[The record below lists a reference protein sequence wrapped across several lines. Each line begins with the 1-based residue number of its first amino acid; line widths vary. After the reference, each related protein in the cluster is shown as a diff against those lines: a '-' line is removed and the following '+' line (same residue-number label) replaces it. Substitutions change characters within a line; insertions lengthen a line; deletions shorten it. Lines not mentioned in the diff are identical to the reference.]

1 MQLNLTLAITASVAL
16 GAASAWPSDA
26 QAQVQ
31 TMPACQVENPPANC
45 GQGNMW
51 AVDSIVGVPNGAYV
65 HTPNPGCMTDAQG
78 RINQVL
84 QAATVAAMPGL
95 ALFSGPIA
103 ALGTGPVNNY
113 LRNQGGD
120 IGRYFSPYARDG
132 ALCAPVAVIVPKDA
146 QVLGYRLMA
155 GEASGGFGGC
165 APGADCGI
173 GWSKFQAEPVVQRNE
188 AMQAVTTI
196 FMNWS
201 HNRQRK
207 ARMIIFYR
215 MPQGQ
220 QPLTQM

>member
-1 MQLNLTLAITASVAL
+1 MHLRTFALAAGVGLAAFVAS
-16 GAASAWPSDA
+16 PSSV

-45 GQGNMW
+45 AQGNMW
-51 AVDSIVGVPNGAYV
+51 AVDIIVGVPNGAYV
-65 HTPNPGCMTDAQG
+65 HTSNPGCMTDAQG

-84 QAATVAAMPGL
+84 QAATVAAVPQL

-103 ALGTGPVNNY
+103 ALAGKPVDNY

-132 ALCAPVAVIVPKDA
+132 ALCAPVAVIVPKEA

-173 GWSKFQAEPVVQRNE
+173 GWSKFQAEPVAQRNE
-188 AMQAVTTI
+188 AMQAVTAI

-201 HNRQRK
+201 NDRQRR
-207 ARMIIFYR
+207 ARMIIFYQ

-220 QPLTQM
+220 RPLTQM